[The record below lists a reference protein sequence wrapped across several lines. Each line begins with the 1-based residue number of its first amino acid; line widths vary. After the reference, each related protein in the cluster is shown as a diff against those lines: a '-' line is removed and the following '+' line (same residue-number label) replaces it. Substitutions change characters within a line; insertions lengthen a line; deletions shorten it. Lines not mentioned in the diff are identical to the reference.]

1 MPYPYPTFS
10 TPASPSFLP
19 PTTPATFGHLK
30 PPTAVKRI
38 DFPIRPHLLKFLQVH
53 MHLARLQESPFK
65 ATDYTLSSEGRFG
78 LPLTLLLQKPAK
90 HARYEGSI
98 DDCTAQLGIDLRNYK
113 GAYAHL
119 LKGEL
124 TPWVVFQFNDLVEE
138 TFREEFYWWVRQ
150 QRQRRATI
158 KDAIY
163 SYMAF
168 YGVTEEDVAY
178 ETLRRDL
185 HRNGGLP
192 TRKKSKKNEAKTSD
206 FAQKVS
212 QKIGLLSQKKGE
224 VSQKKGVLS
233 QKATFAAVREQLAK
247 LPVPILELDFLHGRR

>member
-1 MPYPYPTFS
+1 MPHAY
-10 TPASPSFLP
+10 ALAACSPSFPPLP
-19 PTTPATFGHLK
+19 AAARFERSKPTLV
-30 PPTAVKRI
+30 VKRI

-53 MHLARLQESPFK
+53 LHLARVQELPFQVS
-65 ATDYTLSSEGRFG
+65 DYALSSEGRFG
-78 LPLTLLLQKPAK
+78 LPLTLLLQKPVQDG
-90 HARYEGSI
+90 RYEGSI
-98 DDCTAQLGIDLRNYK
+98 ADCTAQLGLDLRNYK
-113 GAYAHL
+113 GAYAYL
-119 LKGEL
+119 LKGAL
-124 TPWVVFQFNDLVEE
+124 SPWVVFQFNDLVEE

-168 YGVTEEDVAY
+168 YDVTEEDIAY

-192 TRKKSKKNEAKTSD
+192 VRKKSKKKEAKTSG

-212 QKIGLLSQKKGE
+212 QKINP
-224 VSQKKGVLS
+224 VSQKINGVSQKNNVLS
-233 QKATFAAVREQLAK
+233 QRATFSAVREQLAK
-247 LPVPILELDFLHGRR
+247 LPLPILELDFLHGRR